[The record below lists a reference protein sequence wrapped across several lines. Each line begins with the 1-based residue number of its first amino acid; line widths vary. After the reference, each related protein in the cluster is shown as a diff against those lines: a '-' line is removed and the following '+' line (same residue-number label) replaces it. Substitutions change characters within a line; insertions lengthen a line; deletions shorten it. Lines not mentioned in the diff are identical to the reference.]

1 MPISIRGSI
10 LNINHRRSHVPMR
23 RQIPEG
29 ASTGQLSG
37 TAADKVRLII
47 DLKPC
52 RRSAGDRHSLLLMLR
67 AVEVIA

>member
-1 MPISIRGSI
+1 
-10 LNINHRRSHVPMR
+10 MR

-67 AVEVIA
+67 AVELIP